1 MVDVVVAGDVVG
13 SDFPWDCW
21 LGGTMLQA
29 ALAECLEQFPSPFA
43 GESRV

>member
-1 MVDVVVAGDVVG
+1 MLDAVVAGDVAD
-13 SDFPWDCW
+13 SDFPWDCRS
-21 LGGTMLQA
+21 GDTMLQA